1 MECPICFEQMRA
13 AYQLKGCCHKVCG
26 TCKGRL
32 QEQPESVYYAFQGVY
47 LIEEAPQ
54 IQLKCPLCRALEP
67 VKTAEE
73 LKAAYPEAYLEWMEC
88 ELHRDEWGSSFSY
101 TYEYSGEPIRPK
113 PRKMPKLAKRPILK
127 RWVGR
132 KM

>member
-32 QEQPESVYYAFQGVY
+32 QEQPESVYYAFQGVF

-73 LKAAYPEAYLEWMEC
+73 LKAAYPEAYLHEISRQGV
-88 ELHRDEWGSSFSY
+88 HGTRR
-101 TYEYSGEPIRPK
+101 I
-113 PRKMPKLAKRPILK
+113 
-127 RWVGR
+127 VGFDGAR
-132 KM
+132 QNLQRLQKYH